1 MVKDTAAAAGAHGHA
16 HGHEAKAEEKGA
28 KPAEGAAKE
37 KKKPAKKSNDS
48 LEDKAKKPEWTMAR
62 LSKVARRFDSED
74 AWKHG
79 APSSYKA
86 AHSKGIVAQC
96 MSHVAGHAK
105 KGVAGRGARHS
116 A

>member
-1 MVKDTAAAAGAHGHA
+1 MVKDTAAAAGAHA
-16 HGHEAKAEEKGA
+16 HEAKAEEKVQSRPKA
-28 KPAEGAAKE
+28 QRR